1 MRPHPGSLRGLAL
14 SLQAYDIAAML
25 KWSLPAVALIGA
37 ALFVVPALSSA
48 GVVERAV
55 PVPVPTLD
63 VKPSKGEQV
72 AVLAG
77 GCFWGMEAVFQSVKG
92 VHSVTNGYAGGT
104 ANTATYAQV
113 STEKTGH
120 AEAVRIA
127 FDPRKVSYG
136 TLLRVYFSVAHDPTQ
151 LNRQYP
157 DTGPSYRS
165 AIFPQDEEQ
174 RQVAAAYIAQLTK
187 AKAFPKPIVTKLES
201 GGFYP
206 AENYHQDF
214 FWRNPTHPYI
224 VRWDK
229 PKVAAFR
236 NAYPQLV
243 N

>member
-1 MRPHPGSLRGLAL
+1 MRPNPGSLRGLAL
-14 SLQAYDIAAML
+14 RDDSHDIAAML
-25 KWSLPAVALIGA
+25 KWSLPVVALLGA
-37 ALFVVPALSSA
+37 GLFLTSA
-48 GVVERAV
+48 SGVVERAV
-55 PVPVPTLD
+55 PVPVPALD

-104 ANTATYAQV
+104 AKTATYAQV
-113 STEKTGH
+113 STERTGH

-127 FDPRKVSYG
+127 YDPRKVSYG
-136 TLLRVYFSVAHDPTQ
+136 TLLRIYFSVAHDPTQ

-165 AIFPQDEEQ
+165 AIFPQDDEQ
-174 RQVAAAYIAQLTK
+174 RSVAAAYIAQLTK
-187 AKAFPKPIVTKLES
+187 AKAFAKPIVTKLETGS
-201 GGFYP
+201 FYP
-206 AENYHQDF
+206 AEAYHQDF

-224 VRWDK
+224 VRYDK

-236 NAYPQLV
+236 NAYPLLV

>member
-1 MRPHPGSLRGLAL
+1 
-14 SLQAYDIAAML
+14 ML
-25 KWSLPAVALIGA
+25 KWSLPAVALLGA
-37 ALFVVPALSSA
+37 ALFLVPDALSSA
-48 GVVERAV
+48 GMVERAV

-63 VKPSKGEQV
+63 VKPGKGEQV

-92 VHSVTNGYAGGT
+92 VHSVTTGYAGGT
-104 ANTATYAQV
+104 PQTATYDQV
-113 STEKTGH
+113 STERTAH

-127 FDPRKVSYG
+127 YDPRKVSYG

-157 DTGPSYRS
+157 DTGSSYRS
-165 AIFPQDEEQ
+165 AIFPQDAEQ
-174 RQVAAAYIAQLTK
+174 RSVAAAYIAQLTR
-187 AKAFPKPIVTKLES
+187 AKAFSRPIVTKLET

-206 AENYHQDF
+206 AEEYHQDF
-214 FWRNPTHPYI
+214 FWRHPTHPYI